1 MYILKQVFL
10 PEGMSTDAIGVDV
23 CNKVRR
29 TWGKMGNYRGH
40 NL

>member
-23 CNKVRR
+23 CNKVR